1 MDFTVE
7 QMMKDGFTIKMANF
21 YHELMKKE
29 RNSGLWS
36 DEFIDWA
43 HNNGFLAES
52 AVAYNLTEENKD
64 DYLSDYDYL
73 KIWPLN
79 SWERIWIND
88 KLTLKYMLFG
98 TQLDK
103 YMPEYIITQIRQGD

>member
-1 MDFTVE
+1 MYEELFKRRKLQEMIRSTIDMDFTVE

-43 HNNGFLAES
+43 HN
-52 AVAYNLTEENKD
+52 
-64 DYLSDYDYL
+64 LSL
-73 KIWPLN
+73 IH
-79 SWERIWIND
+79 I
-88 KLTLKYMLFG
+88 
-98 TQLDK
+98 
-103 YMPEYIITQIRQGD
+103 

>member
-43 HNNGFLAES
+43 HNNGFWLR
-52 AVAYNLTEENKD
+52 VQLHTTLRK
-64 DYLSDYDYL
+64 
-73 KIWPLN
+73 KTKMTIF
-79 SWERIWIND
+79 RIM
-88 KLTLKYMLFG
+88 T
-98 TQLDK
+98 T
-103 YMPEYIITQIRQGD
+103 

>member
-36 DEFIDWA
+36 DEFIDW
-43 HNNGFLAES
+43 L
-52 AVAYNLTEENKD
+52 
-64 DYLSDYDYL
+64 
-73 KIWPLN
+73 
-79 SWERIWIND
+79 
-88 KLTLKYMLFG
+88 
-98 TQLDK
+98 
-103 YMPEYIITQIRQGD
+103 IITAFWLRVQLHTTLRKKTKMTIFRIMTT

>member
-36 DEFIDWA
+36 
-43 HNNGFLAES
+43 
-52 AVAYNLTEENKD
+52 VNL
-64 DYLSDYDYL
+64 
-73 KIWPLN
+73 
-79 SWERIWIND
+79 
-88 KLTLKYMLFG
+88 LTGL
-98 TQLDK
+98 
-103 YMPEYIITQIRQGD
+103 IITAFC

>member
-52 AVAYNLTEENKD
+52 AVA
-64 DYLSDYDYL
+64 
-73 KIWPLN
+73 
-79 SWERIWIND
+79 
-88 KLTLKYMLFG
+88 
-98 TQLDK
+98 
-103 YMPEYIITQIRQGD
+103 

>member
-36 DEFIDWA
+36 DEFIDT
-43 HNNGFLAES
+43 GL
-52 AVAYNLTEENKD
+52 
-64 DYLSDYDYL
+64 
-73 KIWPLN
+73 
-79 SWERIWIND
+79 
-88 KLTLKYMLFG
+88 
-98 TQLDK
+98 
-103 YMPEYIITQIRQGD
+103 IITAFWLRVQLHTTLRKKTKMTIFRIMTT

>member
-88 KLTLKYMLFG
+88 ICYLARSWTSIC
-98 TQLDK
+98 
-103 YMPEYIITQIRQGD
+103 PSIIITQIRQGD